1 MTSLKNVTLDSLN
14 NLAWSD
20 GDGRFGSIICYNYAQ
35 LAKDGIGRPIVRRLV
50 GVFGMCVGKNGL
62 HERSHRNTPFR

>member
-1 MTSLKNVTLDSLN
+1 MASLKNAGLASLN
-14 NLAWSD
+14 NLAWS
-20 GDGRFGSIICYNYAQ
+20 GGGRFGSIICYNYAQ

-62 HERSHRNTPFR
+62 HERSHRNAPFR